1 MFLGSRLFQ
10 TKNHSLT
17 VSRRGLAPQ
26 LAPVCSDGKWEVI
39 RWKKLADM
47 SNRICNHTC
56 GVPKKFKQQ
65 IRTPYSNKKVIIY
78 QTTLL

>member
-10 TKNHSLT
+10 TKNHPLT
-17 VSRRGLAPQ
+17 VSHRSLAPQ

-47 SNRICNHTC
+47 SNLICNHTC
-56 GVPKKFKQQ
+56 GVPTKCLTTDKNARKQ
-65 IRTPYSNKKVIIY
+65 KKVDH
-78 QTTLL
+78 